1 MSGGY
6 ADKLKDY
13 PSKGVCGLPET
24 HDTTRKLRSSLNQ
37 LVAMVQQ
44 SNHFV
49 VLTGAGISTSA
60 GIPDFRGPG
69 GIWTRQQ
76 ELEKRQKREKRK
88 RKAPEPEN
96 TKAEPESAKAKPA
109 AASPEELPA
118 GALDFGAAQPT
129 LTHYALAEMAQRGKL
144 KHVVTQNVDALH
156 QRSGLDRDN
165 LSVLHG
171 CIFEEKCESCGQ
183 LELFDKEV
191 CHVLLHQCL
200 TIHTSSSRQLHVLR
214 WIAQV
219 TTISCELT
227 GKKCKSCGGGLRD
240 TLLDWEDELPE
251 DQLARSEQHC
261 VEADL
266 VMTLGTLNC
275 EYCTRQHC
283 TVASILA
290 AASLRPL
297 PNSNCICICTAL
309 DLLHAST
316 KTHGNLPTSLH
327 QSAIC
332 AVDVSSVDCGARD
345 VS

>member
-1 MSGGY
+1 
-6 ADKLKDY
+6 
-13 PSKGVCGLPET
+13 
-24 HDTTRKLRSSLNQ
+24 
-37 LVAMVQQ
+37 MVQQ
-44 SNHFV
+44 SSHFV

-76 ELEKRQKREKRK
+76 ELEKRQRREKRK

-96 TKAEPESAKAKPA
+96 TKAEPESVKAKPA

-156 QRSGLDRDN
+156 QRSGLNRDN

-183 LELFDKEV
+183 LELFDKE
-191 CHVLLHQCL
+191 
-200 TIHTSSSRQLHVLR
+200 
-214 WIAQV
+214 V

-266 VMTLGTLNC
+266 VMTLGT
-275 EYCTRQHC
+275 
-283 TVASILA
+283 
-290 AASLRPL
+290 SLRIEPAGSL
-297 PNSNCICICTAL
+297 PQLSTGGFVIVNLQTTPYDEQSK
-309 DLLHAST
+309 LLIRAPVDKVMAHIMEQLYGVQFSVAADG
-316 KTHGNLPTSLH
+316 KP
-327 QSAIC
+327 QWKSATEE
-332 AVDVSSVDCGARD
+332 
-345 VS
+345 